1 MSISDVIGVSR
12 FIDVQVRICR
22 RVGLVALVVGDV
34 GEGGGGVGLV
44 VLVQATVATAR
55 TFLDGRLTGQQN
67 FLKYETNFKF

>member
-12 FIDVQVRICR
+12 FIDVEVGICR
-22 RVGLVALVVGDV
+22 SVGLVALVVGDV

-44 VLVQATVATAR
+44 VLVQATVASAR
-55 TFLDGRLTGQQN
+55 TFLDGRLAGQQN